1 MNRLLPLLF
10 ILLIS
15 GSIRQAAAQTQ
26 APAVPTKVTAPKV
39 APKKIVPTQTAPA
52 PVVPQVV
59 DPSLKGQYEALLSKS
74 KTYYTYKLIN
84 PARLTA
90 FYRSVA
96 DSIRKERVS
105 SKSAQ
110 AKITAQARTI
120 DTLNSQIKGNESS
133 LESTNAKVNEISF
146 LGIPFSKATYNTMV
160 WAIIIVLA
168 LALAFVVIRSAKNIH
183 EAKYR
188 TELYEE
194 VSKEYQTFKV
204 KANEKEK
211 KLARE
216 LQDERNKLDE
226 LKTRGI

>member
-15 GSIRQAAAQTQ
+15 GSIRQAAAQTS
-26 APAVPTKVTAPKV
+26 APAVPAKV
-39 APKKIVPTQTAPA
+39 APTKVAQA
-52 PVVPQVV
+52 PVVPEVI

-84 PARLTA
+84 PVRLTA

-105 SKSAQ
+105 SRSAQ

-146 LGIPFSKATYNTMV
+146 LGIPFSKTTYNTLV
-160 WAIIIVLA
+160 WSIIIVLA

-226 LKTRGI
+226 LRTRGI

>member
-15 GSIRQAAAQTQ
+15 GSIRQAEAQTP
-26 APAVPTKVTAPKV
+26 APAVPAKV
-39 APKKIVPTQTAPA
+39 APTKVAQA
-52 PVVPQVV
+52 PVVPEVI

-84 PARLTA
+84 PVRLTA

-96 DSIRKERVS
+96 DSISKERVS
-105 SKSAQ
+105 SRSAQ

-146 LGIPFSKATYNTMV
+146 LGIPFSKTTYNTLV
-160 WAIIIVLA
+160 WSIIIELA

-226 LKTRGI
+226 LRTRGI

>member
-15 GSIRQAAAQTQ
+15 GSIRQAAAQTP
-26 APAVPTKVTAPKV
+26 APAVPAKV
-39 APKKIVPTQTAPA
+39 APTKVAQAPLVPE
-52 PVVPQVV
+52 VI

-84 PARLTA
+84 PVRLTA

-105 SKSAQ
+105 NRSAQ

-146 LGIPFSKATYNTMV
+146 LGIPFSKTTYNTLV
-160 WAIIIVLA
+160 WSIIIVLA

-226 LKTRGI
+226 LRTRGI